1 MNICELNHSRSRD
14 ARALHGHNKTFS
26 SHIPREFAGFKVAQ
40 SANFRLAPR
49 GPGSGG
55 DFAATVQRLPVLCV
69 RSCIVVVS
77 RRDPPHRIWLLH
89 SRQIRRQ
96 AAFAGFA
103 SPLARRSGKVF
114 ALALERFQN
123 ECLVRFD
130 DARQRGRFVQVES
143 GKKSVTPA
151 KRGRTIYRTTL
162 QPPLRRILRSSRPA
176 LAPSNGRFSVIQPTT
191 FPSTDRMSSGT
202 PCSDTEAC
210 RSPAQTTD
218 FIPATMK
225 ATKVGDST
233 VADLRKQ
240 VRRRL
245 GPTAAGATIS
255 GVASPSPSGPIRPG
269 PPAWFRRYRHRDIP
283 QHRSLRPTPN
293 PETPSSA
300 AQNSEARFR
309 FREVANAALST
320 TIPQCGNPPFS
331 HLAT

>member
-1 MNICELNHSRSRD
+1 MISPLLSNVYLY
-14 ARALHGHNKTFS
+14 
-26 SHIPREFAGFKVAQ
+26 
-40 SANFRLAPR
+40 SAVDL
-49 GPGSGG
+49 
-55 DFAATVQRLPVLCV
+55 
-69 RSCIVVVS
+69 VVVS

-143 GKKSVTPA
+143 GKKSVTRA

-176 LAPSNGRFSVIQPTT
+176 LAPSNGRCSVIQPTT
-191 FPSTDRMSSGT
+191 FRSTDRMSSGT

-255 GVASPSPSGPIRPG
+255 GVASPSPSGPIWPG

-309 FREVANAALST
+309 FAKSQTPRCPPQSLNAETPHSPILQHNLQIGR
-320 TIPQCGNPPFS
+320 TISYTF
-331 HLAT
+331 LAFTLVR